1 MAETSSTTK
10 YPERRHFHLRDTNE
24 TRVLI
29 NLSLD
34 GGALTPPSNSPV
46 WDEAQTRSPH
56 ASQYT
61 TSQTIDVDT
70 GVGFLDHMLHAL
82 AKHAGWSVRI
92 RTQGDLHSELSLSLS
107 LYFSDAQTSTHPQFN
122 APHLQHFLC
131 LETTGR

>member
-1 MAETSSTTK
+1 MAETTPATK
-10 YPERRHFHLRDTNE
+10 HAERRHFHLRDTNE

-34 GGALTPPSNSPV
+34 GGTLTPPSNSPV
-46 WDEAQTRSPH
+46 WDEEQTRSPH

-92 RTQGDLHSELSLSLS
+92 RTQGDLHSELSIPLSLH
-107 LYFSDAQTSTHPQFN
+107 FSAAQSPIHPQFN
-122 APHLQHFLC
+122 APQLQHFLY
-131 LETTGR
+131 LVTTDC